1 MPRLVREPPDSVEAR
16 AGVFHRASIVR
27 QEYFDDEFLGMS
39 ATASDVVR
47 PV

>member
-1 MPRLVREPPDSVEAR
+1 MEAR

-39 ATASDVVR
+39 APASDVVR